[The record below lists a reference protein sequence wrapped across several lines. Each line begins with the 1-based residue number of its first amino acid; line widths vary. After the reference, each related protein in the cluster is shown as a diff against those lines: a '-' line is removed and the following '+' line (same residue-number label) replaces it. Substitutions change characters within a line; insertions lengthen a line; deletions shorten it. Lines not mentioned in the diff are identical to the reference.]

1 MKTIKRALISALL
14 LSAFAVAPAQAQMRP
29 DPNQPDTVLNAAQRQ
44 QVIEAMLTELHKSYV
59 FPEQAKNVEAVI
71 RQHQKKG
78 EYDSITSAS
87 KLSDVLTAHVFAQT
101 KDKHLRMFYS
111 AKPIPDEPKDNKPS
125 AEEQAHMLA
134 GMKSQNF
141 GVERVERLPFNIG
154 YLALHAFA
162 PAKEAADTIAAAMTL
177 LAHTDSMIID
187 LRKNGGGDPATVT
200 LLASYLL
207 DERTHMTD
215 IYFRNENRT
224 EQMWSSDVVP
234 GTRFGQKKDVYVL
247 TSKHTFSAAEDF
259 SYALKG
265 LKRITVVGETTGG
278 GAHPGDV
285 KRLHTHF
292 AMFIPNGRSIG
303 PLTKSNWEGV
313 GVAPDVSV
321 SAEDALKTAQ
331 IAILQKL
338 AATEKNPGKLERIK
352 DRIAKVD
359 SENTAGTMAR

>member
-1 MKTIKRALISALL
+1 MKTIKLAMISGLL
-14 LSAFAVAPAQAQMRP
+14 MSAFAFAPVNAQMRP
-29 DPNQPDTVLNAAQRQ
+29 DPNQPDMTLNAAQRQ
-44 QVIEAMLTELHKSYV
+44 QIIDAMITELHKSYV
-59 FPEQAKNVEAVI
+59 FPEQAKKVEAVI

-78 EYDSITSAS
+78 DYDSITSAA
-87 KLSDVLTAHVFAQT
+87 KFSDVLTEHVRAQT

-111 AKPIPDEPKDNKPS
+111 AKPIPDMPKDDKPS
-125 AEEQAHMLA
+125 AEQQARMLTS
-134 GMKSQNF
+134 MQSQNF

-154 YLALHAFA
+154 YLDLRAFA
-162 PAKEAADTIAAAMTL
+162 PAKEAADTLAAAMTL

-215 IYFRNENRT
+215 IYYREGNRT
-224 EQMWSSDVVP
+224 AQMWSSDVVP

-259 SYALKG
+259 SYALQG

-285 KRLHTHF
+285 MRLHPNF
-292 AMFIPNGRSIG
+292 AMFVPNGRSIG

-313 GVAPDVSV
+313 GVAPDVRV

-331 IAILQKL
+331 IAILKKI
-338 AATEKNPGKLERIK
+338 AETEKNPGKLERLK